1 MARGSVETLKSG
13 FRARVYAGKDPITGK
28 QTYVRGHVRRDW
40 GEAERDSL
48 RLLSE
53 VEAGSSPDR
62 SATVAT
68 LMKAWMEIADHDLT
82 TRDTTAGYVRR
93 VINPALGDWT
103 LRKLQYRVDV
113 LDRFYKHLGRCSIVC
128 KGQPFIKHKREGEHD
143 CAALKCRPHVCKP
156 MAPASVRRIHGILSP
171 ALGYAVSWNWI
182 DRNPAEHAHLPKLKR
197 RRAKPPPEEKVAR
210 LLNLAWAIS
219 GPARAS

>member
-28 QTYVRGHVRRDW
+28 QTYVRGQVRREFGD
-40 GEAERDSL
+40 AERDCT

-53 VEAGSSPDR
+53 VEADSQPDR

-68 LMKAWMEIADHDLT
+68 LMKAWMEVADHELT
-82 TRDTTAGYVRR
+82 TRETTAGYVRR

-113 LDRFYKHLGRCSIVC
+113 LDRVL
-128 KGQPFIKHKREGEHD
+128 Q
-143 CAALKCRPHVCKP
+143 
-156 MAPASVRRIHGILSP
+156 APRSLQHRLQGT
-171 ALGYAVSWNWI
+171 AVH
-182 DRNPAEHAHLPKLKR
+182 RAQAG
-197 RRAKPPPEEKVAR
+197 RRARLRSPEVPTACLQADGAGVGPPDPRDPVPGAGLRRFLE
-210 LLNLAWAIS
+210 LD
-219 GPARAS
+219 